1 MKEIKVVKA
10 VPEDAE
16 KILAYSKIIGGETDN
31 LMYGPEGIGVEVEQ
45 EKEMISKRADSD
57 RQVFFVAKYD
67 DEVVG
72 VADFSSV
79 EHPRIG
85 HRGSMGIS
93 VRKDMWGKGVGSML
107 MENII
112 DFAKNVA
119 KVDIVALQVR
129 SDNERAIHLY
139 EKFGF
144 EKFGTFKG
152 YLKIHGEHV
161 DFDFMNLYL

>member
-1 MKEIKVVKA
+1 MKEVKIVKA
-10 VPEDAE
+10 MPEDAE
-16 KILAYSKIIGGETDN
+16 AIIAYTKQIGGETEN
-31 LMYGPEGIGVEVEQ
+31 LTYGPEGIGIDVEQ
-45 EKEMISKRADSD
+45 EKEFIRARANSD
-57 RQVFFVAKYD
+57 RQAFFLAKYGE
-67 DEVVG
+67 EVVG
-72 VADFSSV
+72 LADFSSV

-93 VRKDMWGKGVGSML
+93 VRKDMWGKGVGSMF
-107 MENII
+107 MEHII

-139 EKFGF
+139 KKYGF

-152 YLKIHGEHV
+152 YMKIRGEFV

>member
-1 MKEIKVVKA
+1 MRVFKDVGLVEQLGSGMSRILKVYDKSIFKISDRFIKV
-10 VPEDAE
+10 
-16 KILAYSKIIGGETDN
+16 
-31 LMYGPEGIGVEVEQ
+31 
-45 EKEMISKRADSD
+45 
-57 RQVFFVAKYD
+57 
-67 DEVVG
+67 
-72 VADFSSV
+72 DF
-79 EHPRIG
+79 PF
-85 HRGSMGIS
+85 S

-107 MENII
+107 MEQII

-119 KVDIVALQVR
+119 KVDIIALQVR

-152 YLKIHGEHV
+152 YLKIRGEHI

>member
-10 VPEDAE
+10 APEDAE
-16 KILAYSKIIGGETDN
+16 KILAYSKIIGRETEN
-31 LMYGPEGIGVEVEQ
+31 LTYGPEGISASVEQ
-45 EKEMISKRADSD
+45 EKEFISSLTDSE
-57 RQVFFVAKYD
+57 RRILLVAKYGA
-67 DEVVG
+67 EVIG

-107 MENII
+107 MKNII

-119 KVDIVALQVR
+119 KVDIIALQVR

-152 YLKIHGEHV
+152 YLKIRGEHI

>member
-1 MKEIKVVKA
+1 MKEIKVGKA

-31 LMYGPEGIGVEVEQ
+31 LTYGPEGISATVEQ
-45 EKEMISKRADSD
+45 EKEFISSLADSKR
-57 RQVFFVAKYD
+57 RILFVAKYG

-85 HRGSMGIS
+85 HRGSIGIS

-107 MENII
+107 MEHII

-129 SDNERAIHLY
+129 SDNESAIHLF

-144 EKFGTFKG
+144 
-152 YLKIHGEHV
+152 
-161 DFDFMNLYL
+161 

>member
-1 MKEIKVVKA
+1 MKEIRIVKA
-10 VPEDAE
+10 MPEDAE
-16 KILAYSKIIGGETDN
+16 GIIAYTKQIGGESEN
-31 LMYGPEGIGVEVEQ
+31 LTYGPEGIEIEVEQ
-45 EKEMISKRADSD
+45 EKEMIAKRANSD
-57 RQVFFVAKYD
+57 KKAFFLAKFD
-67 DEVVG
+67 GEIVG

-85 HRGSMGIS
+85 HRGGMGIS

-107 MENII
+107 MEHII

-119 KVDIVALQVR
+119 KVDIIALEVR

-139 EKFGF
+139 EKYGF

-152 YLKIHGEHV
+152 YMKIRGEFV

>member
-10 VPEDAE
+10 APEDAE
-16 KILAYSKIIGGETDN
+16 KILAYSKIIGGETEN
-31 LMYGPEGIGVEVEQ
+31 LLYGPEGINTTLEQ
-45 EKEMISKRADSD
+45 EKEFIKNAADSKR
-57 RQVFFVAKYD
+57 RVLFVAKYD

-85 HRGSMGIS
+85 HRGGMGIS

-107 MENII
+107 MEHII

-139 EKFGF
+139 EKYGF

-152 YLKIHGEHV
+152 YLKIRGEHI

>member
-1 MKEIKVVKA
+1 MEEIKVVKA

-31 LMYGPEGIGVEVEQ
+31 LTYGPEGISATVEQ
-45 EKEMISKRADSD
+45 EKEMIRKRVDSD
-57 RQVFFVAKYD
+57 RQAFFVAKYG

-72 VADFSSV
+72 IADFSSV

-107 MENII
+107 MEHII

-152 YLKIHGEHV
+152 FLKIRGEHI